1 MQDKLKSIFIDALE
15 NHDWN
20 YERHTDSKFDI
31 GVKQKEQIRSVV
43 AEAYEMGKD
52 PAKIFYE
59 FCPVEGIE
67 EKEYGMKK
75 SWQDT
80 MDDIAKEA
88 NN

>member
-43 AEAYEMGKD
+43 A
-52 PAKIFYE
+52 
-59 FCPVEGIE
+59 
-67 EKEYGMKK
+67 
-75 SWQDT
+75 
-80 MDDIAKEA
+80 
-88 NN
+88 